1 MAVEEGFP
9 KFIFFLGIALCAY
22 VYVPF
27 LRLAVFCVPFTQ
39 NGFSFQIYHSWALW
53 WCENDVPLE
62 KSSWKGTSLK
72 SRISL
77 NYTFELGL
85 SCRRWRWIKETK
97 TQIKKKKS
105 PPFNQSPSK
114 SVSPPRKNL
123 NGFFFAKIIPFQ
135 NDVFVF
141 GKTNSAFLY
150 FYGLNYDTE

>member
-97 TQIKKKKS
+97 TQIKKKNPHPS
-105 PPFNQSPSK
+105 TSRLVNQFLLPERTWMVFFCQNYPFSEWCFCFWKDQFCFSLLLWS
-114 SVSPPRKNL
+114 
-123 NGFFFAKIIPFQ
+123 
-135 NDVFVF
+135 
-141 GKTNSAFLY
+141 
-150 FYGLNYDTE
+150 